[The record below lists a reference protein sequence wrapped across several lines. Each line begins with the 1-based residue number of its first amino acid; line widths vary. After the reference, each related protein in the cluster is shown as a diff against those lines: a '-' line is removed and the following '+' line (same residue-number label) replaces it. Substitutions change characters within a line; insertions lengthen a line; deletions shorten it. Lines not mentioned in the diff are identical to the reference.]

1 MNSSKQRGV
10 TMIGWLFL
18 LTPMAIVF
26 YAGVRIAPIYLNYMK
41 VVKSVDQVAKEAG
54 DASGTTAKQLQNAL
68 EKRLDVESVDFPA
81 LKDFVIRRDNA
92 VWIIEAKYEDVAP
105 LFANLSI
112 LLQFDKVAEIK

>member
-10 TMIGWLFL
+10 TMIGWLVL

-26 YAGVRIAPIYLNYMK
+26 YAGIRIVPIYLNYMR
-41 VVKSVDQVAKEAG
+41 VAKSVDAVAKEAG
-54 DASGTTAKQLQNAL
+54 DASATNARKLQIAL
-68 EKRLDVESVDFPA
+68 EKRLDIESVDFPD
-81 LKDFVIRRDNA
+81 LKDFVIKRDNA
-92 VWIIEAKYEDVAP
+92 VWIIQAKYEDVAP